1 MPAYRIYRLK
11 EHLRQQFR
19 WAPHTSGAALV
30 KPRDYEPDGCVEAS
44 GVYAA
49 WAALKSG
56 PRALRVGDLLESD
69 KGDLFLCKYVG
80 FDEAQWEQPEPQ
92 AASSASPLAP
102 APGGEP
108 SAPAPYDERDAV

>member
-30 KPRDYEPDGCVEAS
+30 KPRDYEPDGSVEAS

-56 PRALRVGDLLESD
+56 PHPLSVGDLLESD
-69 KGDLFLCKYVG
+69 KGELFLCKYVG
-80 FDEAQWEQPEPQ
+80 FDEARWEQPEPR
-92 AASSASPLAP
+92 ARPSAPSVAP
-102 APGGEP
+102 APSGEP
-108 SAPAPYDERDAV
+108 PAPAPYDERDGV